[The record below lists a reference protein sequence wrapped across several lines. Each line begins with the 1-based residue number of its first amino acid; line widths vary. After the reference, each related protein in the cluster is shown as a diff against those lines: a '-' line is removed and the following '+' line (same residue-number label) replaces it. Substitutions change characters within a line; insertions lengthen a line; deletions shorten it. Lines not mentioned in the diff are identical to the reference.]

1 LGNGK
6 KRRDS
11 YEIVAAILESARDGA
26 KKTHIM
32 NKAKISYSQ
41 TEQYLPFLV
50 ERGFLVNLVVPTR
63 RRAIRFFK
71 TSDLGRKFLENLWML
86 EM

>member
-1 LGNGK
+1 MGNGK

-11 YEIVAAILESARDGA
+11 YEIVAGILECARDGA

-41 TEQYLPFLV
+41 TEQYLPLLV
-50 ERGFLVNLVVPTR
+50 EKGFLVNLAVSKR
-63 RRAIRFFK
+63 RRTIRFFK
-71 TSDLGRKFLENLWML
+71 TSDLGRKFLENMRML
-86 EM
+86 EI

>member
-1 LGNGK
+1 MGNDK

-26 KKTHIM
+26 IKTLIM
-32 NKAKISYSQ
+32 NKAKISYTQ
-41 TEQYLPFLV
+41 TEQYLPLLV
-50 ERGFLVNLVVPTR
+50 QKGLLVNLVVPKR

-71 TSDLGRKFLENLWML
+71 TSDLGRKFLEDLWTL

>member
-1 LGNGK
+1 MGNGK

-11 YEIVAAILESARDGA
+11 HEIVAGILESARDDV

-41 TEQYLPFLV
+41 TEQYLLLLV
-50 ERGFLVNLVVPTR
+50 EKGFLVNDVVPKR
-63 RRAIRFFK
+63 RRTIRFFK
-71 TSDLGRKFLENLWML
+71 TSDLGRKFLENLLML
-86 EM
+86 EI